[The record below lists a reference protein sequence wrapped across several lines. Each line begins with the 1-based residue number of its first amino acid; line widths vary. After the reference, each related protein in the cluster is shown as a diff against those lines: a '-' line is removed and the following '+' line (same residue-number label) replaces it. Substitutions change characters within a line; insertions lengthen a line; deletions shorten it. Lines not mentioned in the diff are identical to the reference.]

1 MLPVGRPC
9 RVGLGD
15 RLNKVKD
22 VSVTLEVSNT
32 YFYSALIDRLLVK
45 ELFTEVPL
53 SWALFKLRIL
63 A

>member
-1 MLPVGRPC
+1 MLLVGRP
-9 RVGLGD
+9 RGVGLRD

-32 YFYSALIDRLLVK
+32 YFYSIFIDHFLVK
-45 ELFTEVPL
+45 ELFAEVPL